1 MKHSSSRELFAYWN
15 ERRGQRPA
23 PERADVDPGAIRG
36 ALGDSFILAL
46 DDGEAR
52 FRLAGT
58 RVCALFC
65 RELKGASFLSLWS
78 AQSRVA
84 VDALI
89 RAGSDE
95 SAGSVAGAVGYVTD
109 GQVDLELLLLP
120 LLHRGRQDARLIGIL
135 APLKIPYWLGTEPVR
150 ELTLGVHRH
159 VGPLVSPRVSRS
171 HITLPTESRPRRGLV
186 VHQGGRT

>member
-1 MKHSSSRELFAYWN
+1 MKHPSSRELFAYWN

-65 RELKGASFLSLWS
+65 RELKGSSFLSLWS
-78 AQSRVA
+78 SRSRPEVE
-84 VDALI
+84 ALI
-89 RAGSDE
+89 HAGTDE
-95 SAGSVAGAVGYVTD
+95 SAGSVAGAIGYVTD
-109 GQVDLELLLLP
+109 GEVDLELLLLP
-120 LLHRGRQDARLIGIL
+120 LSYRGRQDARLIGIL
-135 APLKIPYWLGTEPVR
+135 APLKIPYWLGTEPVH
-150 ELTLGVHRH
+150 ELLLGVHRH
-159 VGPLVSPRVSRS
+159 VGPLVSPRIGASRIS
-171 HITLPTESRPRRGLV
+171 LPNERGGRRGLV
-186 VHQGGRT
+186 VHQGGRS